1 MNMAALGSIRSI
13 FLMMEQYFPFV
24 TKRGQVIFPENAMKP
39 LFLRYSRFLR
49 PPYI

>member
-1 MNMAALGSIRSI
+1 MAVLDSIRSI

-24 TKRGQVIFPENAMKP
+24 TKRDQVIFPENVMKP
-39 LFLRYSRFLR
+39 LFLRYSPFKR